1 MSRTKNDVGIPTQ
14 NDRNATPPPPGI
26 AGDRVRDADNALA
39 AGEHDHAGQS
49 ELDDLSTEVITA
61 NVAHSDERIAG
72 GWQPSSAAR
81 NQLARD
87 RQLLLE
93 GQGSMTPNLSD

>member
-1 MSRTKNDVGIPTQ
+1 MSHTKDGVGIPTQ
-14 NDRNATPPPPGI
+14 GDGNTTWVRDD
-26 AGDRVRDADNALA
+26 AGDRVRDADTALA

-61 NVAHSDERIAG
+61 NVAQSDEWIAD
-72 GWQPSSAAR
+72 GWKPSSSAR

-93 GQGSMTPNLSD
+93 GQGSMTPNLDSS